1 MEKNTE
7 LLNKALHLLPE
18 VRKTKIVPPKGQ
30 SFFEPLGK
38 DGMVEID
45 FGRHMVGYLH
55 LKLGYINSHPDAPV
69 WLKIYFAESKKE
81 LEEKV
86 ENYDGWIC
94 SGWVQQEQIHVDVI
108 PAEIEL
114 PRRYAFRYV
123 KIEVLDISSKFELT
137 IDDAYVEAV
146 SSADETTLIP
156 YESTDKELVAI
167 DRIACNTLHD
177 CMQQVFEDGPKRDRR
192 LWIGDLRLQAL
203 ANYETYRMNDMVKG
217 CLYLFAALPMEN
229 GQVGACV
236 FMEPEPEVDDTCM
249 FDYSLLFIPTL
260 WDYYQETGDRQ
271 ALEELWLTVKQ
282 QLKLAEER
290 VDEDGIVA
298 DSDVLGW
305 CFLDWSLELNKQAG
319 AQGVL
324 LYALKAAIRIAG
336 ELKEDREVEMM
347 QKKYDLYCGAAKKYF
362 WDEKQKLFVS
372 GKDRQVSYASQVWL
386 ILGGAANQKE
396 SINILHR
403 VAQHQNAVRIV
414 TPYMYHYYIEAFLQC
429 GEKEEALQIMK
440 TYWGGMAK
448 QGADTFW
455 ELYDPKNP
463 EASPYG
469 GTIVNSYCHAWSC
482 APAYFLR
489 RYYTGKLV
497 NGR

>member
-18 VRKTKIVPPKGQ
+18 VRKTKIVPLKGQ

-336 ELKEDREVEMM
+336 ELKEDHEAEMM

-396 SINILHR
+396 GINILHR

>member
-336 ELKEDREVEMM
+336 ELKEDREAEMM

-396 SINILHR
+396 GINILHR

-429 GEKEEALQIMK
+429 GEKEDALQIMK

>member
-249 FDYSLLFIPTL
+249 FDYSLLFITTL

-396 SINILHR
+396 GINILHR

>member
-55 LKLGYINSHPDAPV
+55 LKLGYINLHPDAPV

-114 PRRYAFRYV
+114 PRRYAFRHV

-336 ELKEDREVEMM
+336 ELKEDREAEMM

-396 SINILHR
+396 GINILHR

>member
-156 YESTDKELVAI
+156 YESTDKELVAL

-336 ELKEDREVEMM
+336 ELKEDREAEMM

-396 SINILHR
+396 GINILHR

>member
-336 ELKEDREVEMM
+336 ELKEDREAEMM

-396 SINILHR
+396 GINILHR

>member
-55 LKLGYINSHPDAPV
+55 LKLGYINLHPDAPV

-336 ELKEDREVEMM
+336 ELKEDREAEMM

-396 SINILHR
+396 GINILHR

>member
-1 MEKNTE
+1 M
-7 LLNKALHLLPE
+7 HLLPE

-336 ELKEDREVEMM
+336 ELKEDREAEMM

-396 SINILHR
+396 GINILHR

>member
-324 LYALKAAIRIAG
+324 LYALKASIRIAG

-396 SINILHR
+396 GINILHR

>member
-336 ELKEDREVEMM
+336 ELKEDREAEMM

-396 SINILHR
+396 GINILHR
-403 VAQHQNAVRIV
+403 VAQHQNEVCIV